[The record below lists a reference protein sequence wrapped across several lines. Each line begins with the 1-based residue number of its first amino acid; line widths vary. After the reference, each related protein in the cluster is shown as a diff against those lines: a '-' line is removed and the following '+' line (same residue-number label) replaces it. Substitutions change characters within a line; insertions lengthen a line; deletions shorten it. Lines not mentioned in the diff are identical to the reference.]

1 MTAYEFKGGE
11 MSTRYILFILSF
23 FVVSASAANDHL
35 KQESYWDIQAIS
47 NPIIS
52 PKGKNIIFSKR
63 YIDKKNDAFISDLWI
78 MSSDGSE
85 KRFFVKGSTD
95 THCLGGTRSRIAVP
109 GAQHVQLADHLC
121 MHQSP
126 RVSARA
132 TSEPPRYLIV

>member
-1 MTAYEFKGGE
+1 MTAYEIKGGE

-47 NPIIS
+47 NPIVS

-63 YIDKKNDAFISDLWI
+63 YIDKKNDAFVSDLWI

-85 KRFFVKGSTD
+85 KRFFV
-95 THCLGGTRSRIAVP
+95 
-109 GAQHVQLADHLC
+109 
-121 MHQSP
+121 
-126 RVSARA
+126 
-132 TSEPPRYLIV
+132 